1 MTVFLQALFSGLTD
15 AGLLMA
21 VSVGL
26 TLVFGVMGVVNFA
39 HGAFLMVAMYAALEL
54 GALAPIG
61 LVTLLLPVLM
71 AVVGAAVYLGLIKP
85 AYHLDHT
92 FHVLITLGLAVILE
106 NAAHLAFGAQPRGRP
121 DAGISGSLRLLGA
134 SVSWNRITL
143 GVLGVATTVAL
154 YLFITR
160 SELGQ
165 QIRAA
170 AQDTMAA
177 QLSGVSV
184 QKVLAI
190 AMALGIGVL
199 GLMAP
204 WVLTTTSVSPTLG
217 DRFVLLA
224 FVVVILGGAGSMR
237 GAAIA
242 AVIVGLT
249 ESFGAAY
256 LPGTL
261 GLSAVWILFVLVLL
275 LRPQGILGNKV

>member
-1 MTVFLQALFSGLTD
+1 MTVFLQAFFSGILE
-15 AGLLMA
+15 AGLLMVVA
-21 VSVGL
+21 VGL

-39 HGAFLMVAMYAALEL
+39 HGALLMVGMYVAVAVGDL
-54 GALAPIG
+54 GSIWVTSVVL
-61 LVTLLLPVLM
+61 LVVM
-71 AVVGAAVYLGLIKP
+71 AVLGGVLYLGLIRP

-92 FHVLITLGLAVILE
+92 FHLLITLGVAVVLE
-106 NAAHLAFGAQPRGRP
+106 NVVMLVFGAEPRGRP
-121 DAGISGSLRLLGA
+121 DAGIAGSLRLLGT
-134 SVSWNRITL
+134 SLPWNRVVLCLL
-143 GVLGVATTVAL
+143 GVGATVGL

-177 QLSGVSV
+177 QLSGISV
-184 QKVLAI
+184 QKVMAV
-190 AMALGIGVL
+190 AMALGVGIL
-199 GLMAP
+199 GLVSP
-204 WVLTTTSVSPTLG
+204 WMLTTTSVSPTLG

-224 FVVVILGGAGSMR
+224 FVVVILGGAGSLR

-242 AVIVGLT
+242 AVVVGLT
-249 ESFGAAY
+249 EAFGSAY

-275 LRPQGILGNKV
+275 LRPQGIMGNRL

>member
-1 MTVFLQALFSGLTD
+1 MTVFFQALFSGLTD

-21 VSVGL
+21 VAVGL

-39 HGAFLMVAMYAALEL
+39 HGALLMVAMYAALEL
-54 GALAPIG
+54 GALAPIW

-71 AVVGAAVYLGLIKP
+71 AVVGGAVYFGLIKP

-160 SELGQ
+160 SEIGQ

-204 WVLTTTSVSPTLG
+204 WLLTTTSVSPTLG

-237 GAAIA
+237 GAALA

>member
-1 MTVFLQALFSGLTD
+1 MTVFIQALFSGLTD

-21 VSVGL
+21 VAVGL

-39 HGAFLMVAMYAALEL
+39 HGALLMVAMYAALEL
-54 GALAPIG
+54 GALAPIWV
-61 LVTLLLPVLM
+61 VTALLPILM
-71 AVVGAAVYLGLIKP
+71 AVVGGAVYFGLIKP

-121 DAGISGSLRLLGA
+121 EAGISGSLRLLGA

-143 GVLGVATTVAL
+143 GVLGVTITVAL

-177 QLSGVSV
+177 QLSGISV
-184 QKVLAI
+184 QKVLAV

-204 WVLTTTSVSPTLG
+204 WLLTTTSVSPTLG

>member
-1 MTVFLQALFSGLTD
+1 MTVFIQALFSGLTD

-21 VSVGL
+21 VAVGL

-39 HGAFLMVAMYAALEL
+39 HGALLMVAMYAALEL
-54 GALAPIG
+54 GAVAPIWV
-61 LVTLLLPVLM
+61 VTALLPILM
-71 AVVGAAVYLGLIKP
+71 AVVGGAVYFGLIKP

-121 DAGISGSLRLLGA
+121 EAGISGSLRLLGA

-143 GVLGVATTVAL
+143 GVLGVTITVAL

-177 QLSGVSV
+177 QLSGISV
-184 QKVLAI
+184 QKVLAV

-204 WVLTTTSVSPTLG
+204 WLLTTTSVSPTLG